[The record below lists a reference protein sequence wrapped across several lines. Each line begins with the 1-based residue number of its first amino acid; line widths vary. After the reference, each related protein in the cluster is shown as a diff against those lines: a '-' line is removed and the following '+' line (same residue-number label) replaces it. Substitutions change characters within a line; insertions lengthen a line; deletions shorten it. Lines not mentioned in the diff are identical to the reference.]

1 MRMEGKLGKLV
12 EIVDPQASGEHAEHV
27 DPPKVTQQAMPSDF
41 ALSAISSF
49 TRRTC
54 LIGPCPKHIVQGPA
68 GVGRCVFC
76 FYLGVHIIVE

>member
-41 ALSAISSF
+41 DFGRNPSSAAKRF
-49 TRRTC
+49 
-54 LIGPCPKHIVQGPA
+54 PPFPA
-68 GVGRCVFC
+68 SHEERV
-76 FYLGVHIIVE
+76 